1 MELFRLFGSIL
12 IEDKKAIE
20 ALKGTDSKAK
30 NTAQQ
35 LGEVADKGLLIGA
48 AVVGATAAA
57 VGGLIGLANQTSA
70 TADKWNELAK
80 RTDMNVENLQAW
92 GFAASQSGADIQ
104 TLERGIKT
112 LSDSMVNAQNGS
124 KAAQDAYAQLGIT
137 MQELSTMTPEQ
148 AFERTMFALAEMED
162 GALKNSIGNDLL
174 GKSYVELKPLLK
186 EGADGMQAL
195 KDRAKELGIVL
206 SEDAIAAGDEYGD
219 TMDEFTASM
228 EGVRNEIVVNLL
240 PKLTDMLKWFIDN
253 MPAIKEKAG
262 DVFGAIEKALKG
274 IADNSNILIP
284 ILAGLA
290 GAFVAMKVVGI
301 INALMVAYTAFT
313 TTATG
318 AQVALNVA
326 MMANPIGLVILAI
339 AALIAIGV
347 ALWMNWDTVK
357 EKFIA
362 VGESLKSVLEAV
374 KSFFVNTFDTIETKV
389 SDVIEGI
396 KAKFESIND
405 KVVSVF
411 QGTVNIVKDVVDKIK
426 GFFNFEVSL
435 PKIKLPRFSIKPKG
449 WELGDLLKGSIP
461 TMGIEWFAKGGIFDQ
476 PTIFPTASGFK
487 GVGEAGPEAVTPI
500 STLMDYVRTAV
511 KEGNGNDRLVDLME
525 TFIERMMGLQVVM
538 STGEVVGALASPMDM
553 ELRRLLTRRE
563 R

>member
-12 IEDKKAIE
+12 IDDKKAIE

-206 SEDAIAAGDEYGD
+206 NEDAIAAGDEYGD

-253 MPAIKEKAG
+253 MPAIKENAG

-357 EKFIA
+357 EKFTA
-362 VGESLKSVLEAV
+362 VGEHLKSVLEAV

-426 GFFNFEVSL
+426 GFFNFDVSL

-461 TMGIEWFAKGGIFDQ
+461 TMGIEWFAKGGIFDR

-500 STLMDYVRTAV
+500 STLMDYVRQAV

>member
-12 IEDKKAIE
+12 IDDKKAIE

-124 KAAQDAYAQLGIT
+124 KAAQDAYTQLGIS

-362 VGESLKSVLEAV
+362 VGERLKSVFEAV
-374 KSFFVNTFDTIETKV
+374 KSFFVNTFDAIKTKV

-426 GFFNFEVSL
+426 GFFKFEVSL
-435 PKIKLPRFSIKPKG
+435 PKIKLPRFSIKPSG

-461 TMGIEWFAKGGIFDQ
+461 KLGIEWFAKGGIFDR

-500 STLMDYVRTAV
+500 SALMDYVRTAV
-511 KEGNGNDRLVDLME
+511 KEGNNNDRLVDLME
-525 TFIERMMGLQVVM
+525 TFMERMMGLQVVM